1 MGPSKTP
8 PVRSEKFPKKK
19 SSTKGARSGLQ
30 FSVSRVDKKLRGAK
44 ICKQVSGTT
53 SIFVAGI
60 VEYVVMEILRLAGEQ
75 AKGKKSKRIL
85 PQNAIDAVRT
95 DPDLARLFA
104 GFAFTGAEDV
114 PKAIDKILPP
124 DEQYTRSLR
133 KRKMPTQEDITN
145 NLVDD

>member
-1 MGPSKTP
+1 M
-8 PVRSEKFPKKK
+8 
-19 SSTKGARSGLQ
+19 Q
-30 FSVSRVDKKLRGAK
+30 FSVSRIEKKLRAAK
-44 ICKQVSGTT
+44 ICKQVSATT

-60 VEYVVMEILRLAGEQ
+60 VEHTIMQILELAGEQ

-85 PQNAIDAVRT
+85 PQHAIDAVRT

-104 GFAFTGAEDV
+104 GFAFTSTEDV
-114 PKAIDKILPP
+114 PKAIDKILPA
-124 DEQYTRSLR
+124 DEQHTRSLR